1 MPFILLFL
9 LLLAG
14 TIAYIYF
21 SRNAGRYTHQKDT
34 PDTPA
39 EVIYLPG
46 DTGDQEKTDKQEP

>member
-21 SRNAGRYTHQKDT
+21 SRNADRYTHQKDT
-34 PDTPA
+34 PDAPA

-46 DTGDQEKTDKQEP
+46 DTNEPEQTDKQEP